1 MYLSISTVLHLTK
14 FLAIQEEQSEGDFRQ
29 TKVSYNS
36 VCAYQCVRV
45 YTSVCVCVCV
55 RACMCLVY
63 VFSCV
68 KMVYYCMCVCVCLC
82 NMLFLFSMHR

>member
-45 YTSVCVCVCV
+45 YTSVCVCV

-68 KMVYYCMCVCVCLC
+68 KMVYYCMCVCV
-82 NMLFLFSMHR
+82 FV